1 MTDAAKT
8 TETGTGLKLAIDFG
22 PLLAFFIANSLAG
35 VFTATAAFMA
45 ATAVAMLVS
54 KMKMGRVSPMLWLSG
69 VMVLGFGGLTLWL
82 HNETF
87 IKVKPTI
94 VYVMFASIL
103 FFGLISGKP
112 TLKIVLETAYP
123 GLDEAGWHKL
133 TRNWG
138 LFFIAMAL
146 LNEAVWRTQS
156 TDFWI
161 AFKLWGVVPLSLVF
175 AMAQAP
181 ILLKH
186 GLKLRSEEH
195 TSELQS
201 LMRIS
206 YAVFCL

>member
-45 ATAVAMLVS
+45 ATAVTMLVS

-69 VMVLGFGGLTLWL
+69 LMVLAFGGLTLWL

-181 ILLKH
+181 ILMKH
-186 GLKLRSEEH
+186 GMKLDKAEPPI
-195 TSELQS
+195 TPQG
-201 LMRIS
+201 
-206 YAVFCL
+206 

>member
-103 FFGLISGKP
+103 FFGLI
-112 TLKIVLETAYP
+112 
-123 GLDEAGWHKL
+123 
-133 TRNWG
+133 
-138 LFFIAMAL
+138 
-146 LNEAVWRTQS
+146 
-156 TDFWI
+156 
-161 AFKLWGVVPLSLVF
+161 
-175 AMAQAP
+175 
-181 ILLKH
+181 
-186 GLKLRSEEH
+186 RSEEH

-206 YAVFCL
+206 YAVFCLK